1 MSRNDQGWGRLA
13 AVACLVG
20 WHHYGENHGVGAGI
34 LRRVCEVCGAVTIDL
49 RGADELSDSP
59 ARTRQAASS
68 PDR

>member
-1 MSRNDQGWGRLA
+1 MA

-20 WHHYGENHGVGAGI
+20 RHNYGEDHGVGAGI

-49 RGADELSDSP
+49 RGADERSDPP
-59 ARTRQAASS
+59 ARARQTISS